1 MIEKGETWIL
11 GNHNLRILELPNAIK
26 LLFFGGSPVGTFI
39 LKRILW
45 SILVLFLVSILV
57 FVLMQFLPGDPVR
70 TSLGT
75 DVDQEVV
82 NEWREK
88 FHLND
93 PVIKQYFLWVKG
105 MLKGDFGTSIMYR
118 QSITDLINLK
128 MPTTITLGLVG
139 ILISTILAVIL
150 GVITAVKRGSI
161 TDQIVTVFASI
172 GLGVPT
178 FWIAIM
184 FILLFAIKLGWFP
197 VQGYVAPWTDFSE
210 FLRYSAMPVATMV
223 ITMVPGI
230 CRQTR
235 SNMLEVINQDY
246 IRTARANGINER
258 RITYNY
264 ALKNAL
270 IPVITIIGLQL
281 RIVVGGSVV
290 IERVFNINGV
300 GNLLMNGITNRD
312 YFLVQACVM
321 IISIVTVISNLL
333 VDIAYGL
340 VDPRVRKSWS

>member
-1 MIEKGETWIL
+1 M
-11 GNHNLRILELPNAIK
+11 
-26 LLFFGGSPVGTFI
+26 GTFI
-39 LKRILW
+39 IKRIVW
-45 SILVLFLVSILV
+45 SILVLFLVSIIV

-75 DVDQEVV
+75 DVDQRVV
-82 NEWREK
+82 DEWREK

-93 PVIKQYFLWVKG
+93 PVIKQYLLWVKN
-105 MLKGDFGTSIMYR
+105 MLRGDFGTSIMYR
-118 QSITDLINLK
+118 HSISDLISIKL
-128 MPTTITLGLVG
+128 PTTITLGLAG
-139 ILISTILAVIL
+139 IFISTILAVVL
-150 GVITAVKRGSI
+150 GVVSAVKRGSV

-178 FWIAIM
+178 FWIAII
-184 FILLFAIKLGWFP
+184 FILVFAIKLGWFP
-197 VQGYVAPWTDFSE
+197 VQGYVAPWENFAQ
-210 FLRYSAMPVATMV
+210 FCRYAAMPVATMV
-223 ITMVPGI
+223 VTMVPSI

-246 IRTARANGINER
+246 IRTARANGISEGK
-258 RITYNY
+258 ITYIY

-270 IPVITIIGLQL
+270 IPVITIIGLQM

-290 IERVFNINGV
+290 VERVFNINGV

-321 IISIVTVISNLL
+321 IISIVTVFTNLI
-333 VDIAYGL
+333 VDICYGFI
-340 VDPRVRKSWS
+340 DPRIRKSWR

>member
-1 MIEKGETWIL
+1 M
-11 GNHNLRILELPNAIK
+11 A
-26 LLFFGGSPVGTFI
+26 TFI
-39 LKRILW
+39 LKRVLW
-45 SILVLFLVSILV
+45 SILVLFLVSIIV

-75 DVDQEVV
+75 DVDQAVV
-82 NEWREK
+82 DEWREK

-93 PVIKQYFLWVKG
+93 PVLKQYFLWIG
-105 MLKGDFGTSIMYR
+105 DMLRGDFGTSIMYR
-118 QSITDLINLK
+118 QSITDLISLK
-128 MPTTITLGLVG
+128 MPTTVTLG
-139 ILISTILAVIL
+139 ILSIIISTVLAIVL
-150 GVITAVKRGSI
+150 GVITAVKRGTV
-161 TDQIVTVFASI
+161 TDQVVTVLASI
-172 GLGVPT
+172 GLGIPT
-178 FWIAIM
+178 FWIAVM

-197 VQGYVAPWTDFSE
+197 VQGYVAPWVNFSQ
-210 FLRYSAMPVATMV
+210 FCRYAAMPVATMV
-223 ITMVPGI
+223 ITMVPSI

-246 IRTARANGINER
+246 IRTARANGIKEGT
-258 RITYNY
+258 ITYNY

-270 IPVITIIGLQL
+270 IPVITIIGLQV

-290 IERVFNINGV
+290 VERIFNINGV

-321 IISIVTVISNLL
+321 IISIVTVVTNLV
-333 VDIAYGL
+333 VDICYGL